1 MEERDDAQATPVV
14 EEPGNESST
23 HTTNPSSPS
32 TTSSSSAAGAAE
44 KGQLKIENFV
54 EEKYAPYLREYT
66 VLIE

>member
-14 EEPGNESST
+14 EEPGNEATT
-23 HTTNPSSPS
+23 HTTNPSSS
-32 TTSSSSAAGAAE
+32 TTASSAAGAAE